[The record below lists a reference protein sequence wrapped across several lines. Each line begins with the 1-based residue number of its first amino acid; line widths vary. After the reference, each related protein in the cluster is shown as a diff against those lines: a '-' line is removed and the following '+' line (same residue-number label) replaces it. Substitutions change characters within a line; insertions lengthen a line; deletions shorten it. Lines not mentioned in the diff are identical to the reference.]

1 MSVLTITTNETNT
14 VETMST
20 LSFPNSSETE
30 YTYITNPT
38 EFEVSTEV
46 SSISAEVSSIS
57 TLVFPSGDGYNSILN
72 FESNETTSE
81 DFSNLT
87 LKFEYNETTSEDS
100 SNSTLISQS
109 EDVFNSKLSKLMF
122 ESNTDNKIVT
132 DRINITTDNSII
144 KPSVFPIVD
153 NDVYDYYIKSIYDN
167 GMKDRQ
173 WWTSYEHEFIGDAIL
188 IIDKKN
194 GNQNGVCF
202 IERSDIVSC
211 LQLNKHNLARN
222 SIFTDKNSKDN
233 LTDKARRYLYLRYI
247 ENKNLDY
254 KKNEF
259 NNSFDRLNR
268 YITNLELEK
277 KNHLNYCFE
286 MLWKT
291 NLYKNRNRN
300 NLSFL
305 LYLFLYRKQDRNLLE
320 ILTLSYLIIVWNYFL
335 ELKIIYYIH
344 PKILILIVLLLDFL
358 LDFYCF
364 CGYINKLFHNLC
376 KIYDNNTISSI
387 PLSQDF
393 SIYNYLP
400 GLILWLLI
408 TVFDVFHMG

>member
-30 YTYITNPT
+30 YTYNTNPT

-46 SSISAEVSSIS
+46 SSISAEVSTIS

-81 DFSNLT
+81 DISNSILN
-87 LKFEYNETTSEDS
+87 FDSNETTSEDS

-132 DRINITTDNSII
+132 DRINITTDRVNITTDNLII

-153 NDVYDYYIKSIYDN
+153 NDVYDYYIKSINDN

-194 GNQNGVCF
+194 EIQNGVCF
-202 IERSDIVSC
+202 I
-211 LQLNKHNLARN
+211 
-222 SIFTDKNSKDN
+222 
-233 LTDKARRYLYLRYI
+233 
-247 ENKNLDY
+247 
-254 KKNEF
+254 
-259 NNSFDRLNR
+259 
-268 YITNLELEK
+268 
-277 KNHLNYCFE
+277 
-286 MLWKT
+286 
-291 NLYKNRNRN
+291 
-300 NLSFL
+300 
-305 LYLFLYRKQDRNLLE
+305 
-320 ILTLSYLIIVWNYFL
+320 
-335 ELKIIYYIH
+335 
-344 PKILILIVLLLDFL
+344 
-358 LDFYCF
+358 
-364 CGYINKLFHNLC
+364 
-376 KIYDNNTISSI
+376 
-387 PLSQDF
+387 
-393 SIYNYLP
+393 
-400 GLILWLLI
+400 
-408 TVFDVFHMG
+408 